1 MLVVRV
7 ELWPG
12 GERIFARQ
20 IAQMRIG
27 NISNLAPVSTYR
39 IQASNSAAPRLGIR
53 AFVAEGMTIEHC
65 RRDAVWVLLAKSSAR
80 VAQAWE
86 EATAKDS

>member
-12 GERIFARQ
+12 GELIFSRQ

-27 NISNLAPVSTYR
+27 NFSDLAAVSTYR
-39 IQASNSAAPRLGIR
+39 IHASSTAAPRLGIR
-53 AFVAEGMTIEHC
+53 AFVAEGMTVEHR
-65 RRDAVWVLLAKSSAR
+65 RRDPLWVLLAKSTAR
-80 VAQAWE
+80 VVQAWE
-86 EATAKDS
+86 EANAKDS